1 MQFAAV
7 VGSLIRVLLKGCTTA
22 SLLFFIRCSNG
33 YEDGW
38 AWGVTTENGERETG
52 TLKWSNHEV
61 VVVDNVIM
69 SNRHKVCKKR
79 HYRDP
84 YTKKEYCL
92 PEDFANMEILHLYL
106 VKD

>member
-1 MQFAAV
+1 
-7 VGSLIRVLLKGCTTA
+7 
-22 SLLFFIRCSNG
+22 
-33 YEDGW
+33 
-38 AWGVTTENGERETG
+38 
-52 TLKWSNHEV
+52 
-61 VVVDNVIM
+61 M

>member
-1 MQFAAV
+1 M
-7 VGSLIRVLLKGCTTA
+7 
-22 SLLFFIRCSNG
+22 
-33 YEDGW
+33 
-38 AWGVTTENGERETG
+38 TTENGERETG